1 MEIFNYLI
9 LALIPLMIG
18 LGFSLLKGFIS
29 KKIPIFGVWA
39 IFICFLLITCK
50 SISNK
55 YQINGYG
62 FNIERINLIISV
74 FILFVSGIVHLFS
87 LRYMSG
93 DRKFCYFFTKLGCLT
108 SSLLLMI
115 GADNLILMLIFWT
128 SSNLLLGSLM
138 IHKEDWSAS
147 RNSGIL
153 MFKLSTIGSG
163 CIALAI
169 GILFLSLRTFSLSEV
184 LINQHS
190 ISCSLK
196 YTVLFLLITASLIQS
211 GAWPFHKWLLSSLNS
226 PTPVSGLMHAG
237 LVNGGGFLLTRFAP
251 LFSEAHEALNL
262 LFVLGLISVVLG
274 TSFKLIQNNVK
285 RMLACST
292 MAQMGFMLMQCG
304 LGLFSAALAHLFW
317 HGLFKC
323 YLFLNSGSAIF
334 EKRELNSRKNGLK
347 YIASLLSGLQGAYGF
362 ILIMGFSMQSWNT
375 QLALVTFAWL
385 AAAQIAYLILDRG
398 SLWIRIPI
406 SSVGSFIFGIT
417 YGTSI
422 YIIKSIIPKNEIDIN
437 TQLNPIHFIGFGI
450 LILISIAFY
459 MNFFSSSK
467 KLYTKMLN
475 LSQNDP
481 KTMNLIRNE
490 YKY

>member
-1 MEIFNYLI
+1 
-9 LALIPLMIG
+9 
-18 LGFSLLKGFIS
+18 
-29 KKIPIFGVWA
+29 
-39 IFICFLLITCK
+39 
-50 SISNK
+50 
-55 YQINGYG
+55 
-62 FNIERINLIISV
+62 
-74 FILFVSGIVHLFS
+74 
-87 LRYMSG
+87 
-93 DRKFCYFFTKLGCLT
+93 
-108 SSLLLMI
+108 
-115 GADNLILMLIFWT
+115 
-128 SSNLLLGSLM
+128 
-138 IHKEDWSAS
+138 
-147 RNSGIL
+147 
-153 MFKLSTIGSG
+153 
-163 CIALAI
+163 
-169 GILFLSLRTFSLSEV
+169 
-184 LINQHS
+184 
-190 ISCSLK
+190 
-196 YTVLFLLITASLIQS
+196 
-211 GAWPFHKWLLSSLNS
+211 
-226 PTPVSGLMHAG
+226 
-237 LVNGGGFLLTRFAP
+237 
-251 LFSEAHEALNL
+251 
-262 LFVLGLISVVLG
+262 
-274 TSFKLIQNNVK
+274 
-285 RMLACST
+285 